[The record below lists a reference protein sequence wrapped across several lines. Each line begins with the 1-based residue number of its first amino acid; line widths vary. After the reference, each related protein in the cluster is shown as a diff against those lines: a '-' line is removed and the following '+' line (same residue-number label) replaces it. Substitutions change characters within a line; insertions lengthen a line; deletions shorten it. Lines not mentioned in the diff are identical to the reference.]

1 MDVKQN
7 KSDVFNWEVYTKK
20 ELIHILIMHENMTG
34 KQDIFKTLNEL
45 QYGVT
50 CCKYCK
56 SMYNKDYHIK
66 LTK

>member
-34 KQDIFKTLNEL
+34 KQDIFKT
-45 QYGVT
+45 
-50 CCKYCK
+50 
-56 SMYNKDYHIK
+56 
-66 LTK
+66 